1 MNKKI
6 SILTSLSIS
15 SVLFITGALVLSNNS
30 NLIFNVGGVNG
41 DISDYTVTLD
51 NSNAYTSGTNK
62 DITTSSGS
70 WTINFAYS
78 NASASSTGHVVLSDG
93 GTINNTSLVKS
104 INYLCA
110 TYTGSGS
117 LKVKTSFDGTSFGS
131 YWDVT
136 SGYAY
141 ALPSNPY
148 YVSFLASGTVD
159 ITSIVLQY
167 TCIDNSEAAG
177 TVTGEEFKLVHDK
190 SEIKEGDSVYL
201 VSYDTNNSKAG
212 NLTTTLSSSNTS
224 RPWYPNGE
232 SVTGYA
238 ETLDKGYVTWTAHVE
253 NGGKYRFTA
262 PNGKDLYYYT
272 NGTNYSIN
280 IGDSYTISG
289 TTTNIVNT
297 YNANKLWDWN
307 ILDASKGTG
316 SLSGYA
322 SYSTAA
328 DDIYLCYTGGYGT
341 FRGYNTNYSG
351 VDVKSYEFMMYK
363 KVDVVSYNTPKDL
376 VGFTAVDGNANTYR
390 VGDIYQSAN
399 ALNVTAHY
407 SDGTT
412 ANVLSRD
419 YTYKV
424 STDMAGNN
432 VVDKTTAF
440 ANDGK
445 YYVTV
450 SYMNL
455 VPSIIEI
462 NVDPVVTSLTLSM
475 ANKTY
480 NTSETVVLANNLT
493 ANLIKSNGQSTTI
506 TYANFA
512 ANDLSV
518 TLLDPNGVAHSLS
531 SPFGTAGTWTIK
543 VAWNNSETIYSTID
557 LTVKVVNVVSVS
569 LDKAST
575 SLEVGDTVQ
584 LKATISPANATNT
597 NVSWASVDENIASVD
612 QTGLVTALNVGKTT
626 IVVTSEDG
634 SFTSSCE
641 ITVTAKAVL
650 DKWEL
655 VSDASTLQSGDKLVI
670 ASHAK
675 DKVAGDISSSIMSS
689 NESTFSEDNSEI
701 TSLSNEAV
709 VLTLGGTKDAWTLS
723 NESGQKLGATAAKK
737 LAWNS
742 GTTTWSISIS
752 DGNATI
758 QNGTSSYGRFLYNVT
773 SPRFTTYT
781 SGTSTPMLLP
791 NLYRGG
797 TSVPVY
803 ATSIS
808 LPSTQ
813 TVYVGSTTQLTP
825 TVEPSNMNQAI
836 TWSSSNTAVAT
847 VSNGIVTGLKAG
859 TTTITAS
866 TVNEAGTTLTAQ
878 CSITVS
884 TISVTGVSLSD
895 TSIEIGVG
903 NSKVIAATISP
914 SNASNK
920 NVTWST
926 SKSSVATVSEGT
938 ITAVSIGTVTITAT
952 TVDGGYKATCTV
964 TVTEKS
970 LPRRTV
976 MIYMC
981 GSDLESNYASSN
993 QGLASG
999 DISEI
1004 LSVANQPDDV
1014 NIIIETGGAKTW
1026 SSTHGI
1032 SSSSITRYHVSNKSL
1047 VKDTTL
1053 SSYTSMGSSSTFQ
1066 SFLEWGMN
1074 SYEAQEM
1081 GVVLWNHG
1089 GGMYGVCYDEK
1100 KSDDSLLNSEINT
1113 ALSKAF
1119 SAKGRT
1125 EKLEWNGYDACLM
1138 QVQDIADFNS
1148 KYFNY
1153 MVASEESEAG
1163 YGWDYDNWVDDLYSS
1178 TNTTKDVLKAIV
1190 DSFIKDNGGTSSSS
1204 NDQTLSYLDLSKMS
1218 AYKTAWENMAAQ
1230 IYNNVTDSDQSAFCK
1245 LVNSVKYYADTDY
1258 TYFCLYDAKDFINK
1272 LSANSS
1278 FNPGST
1284 YTNAVLTA
1292 FSNLVVYSSCGK
1304 GAGNSYGLCMFF
1316 CANSTDSTYAK
1327 SIYTSSETNFTN
1339 WLNLQ
1344 KLVGYL

>member
-1 MNKKI
+1 M
-6 SILTSLSIS
+6 
-15 SVLFITGALVLSNNS
+15 V
-30 NLIFNVGGVNG
+30 
-41 DISDYTVTLD
+41 
-51 NSNAYTSGTNK
+51 
-62 DITTSSGS
+62 
-70 WTINFAYS
+70 
-78 NASASSTGHVVLSDG
+78 
-93 GTINNTSLVKS
+93 
-104 INYLCA
+104 
-110 TYTGSGS
+110 
-117 LKVKTSFDGTSFGS
+117 
-131 YWDVT
+131 
-136 SGYAY
+136 
-141 ALPSNPY
+141 
-148 YVSFLASGTVD
+148 
-159 ITSIVLQY
+159 
-167 TCIDNSEAAG
+167 
-177 TVTGEEFKLVHDK
+177 
-190 SEIKEGDSVYL
+190 
-201 VSYDTNNSKAG
+201 
-212 NLTTTLSSSNTS
+212 
-224 RPWYPNGE
+224 
-232 SVTGYA
+232 
-238 ETLDKGYVTWTAHVE
+238 
-253 NGGKYRFTA
+253 
-262 PNGKDLYYYT
+262 
-272 NGTNYSIN
+272 
-280 IGDSYTISG
+280 
-289 TTTNIVNT
+289 
-297 YNANKLWDWN
+297 
-307 ILDASKGTG
+307 
-316 SLSGYA
+316 
-322 SYSTAA
+322 
-328 DDIYLCYTGGYGT
+328 
-341 FRGYNTNYSG
+341 
-351 VDVKSYEFMMYK
+351 
-363 KVDVVSYNTPKDL
+363 
-376 VGFTAVDGNANTYR
+376 
-390 VGDIYQSAN
+390 
-399 ALNVTAHY
+399 
-407 SDGTT
+407 
-412 ANVLSRD
+412 
-419 YTYKV
+419 
-424 STDMAGNN
+424 
-432 VVDKTTAF
+432 
-440 ANDGK
+440 
-445 YYVTV
+445 
-450 SYMNL
+450 
-455 VPSIIEI
+455 
-462 NVDPVVTSLTLSM
+462 
-475 ANKTY
+475 
-480 NTSETVVLANNLT
+480 
-493 ANLIKSNGQSTTI
+493 
-506 TYANFA
+506 
-512 ANDLSV
+512 
-518 TLLDPNGVAHSLS
+518 
-531 SPFGTAGTWTIK
+531 
-543 VAWNNSETIYSTID
+543 
-557 LTVKVVNVVSVS
+557 
-569 LDKAST
+569 
-575 SLEVGDTVQ
+575 
-584 LKATISPANATNT
+584 
-597 NVSWASVDENIASVD
+597 
-612 QTGLVTALNVGKTT
+612 
-626 IVVTSEDG
+626 
-634 SFTSSCE
+634 
-641 ITVTAKAVL
+641 
-650 DKWEL
+650 
-655 VSDASTLQSGDKLVI
+655 
-670 ASHAK
+670 
-675 DKVAGDISSSIMSS
+675 
-689 NESTFSEDNSEI
+689 
-701 TSLSNEAV
+701 
-709 VLTLGGTKDAWTLS
+709 
-723 NESGQKLGATAAKK
+723 
-737 LAWNS
+737 
-742 GTTTWSISIS
+742 
-752 DGNATI
+752 
-758 QNGTSSYGRFLYNVT
+758 
-773 SPRFTTYT
+773 
-781 SGTSTPMLLP
+781 LP

-797 TSVPVY
+797 SSVPVY

-903 NSKVIAATISP
+903 NSKVVAATISP

-938 ITAVSIGTVTITAT
+938 ITAVSIGTATITAT

-1032 SSSSITRYHVSNKSL
+1032 SSSSLTRYHVSNKSL

-1066 SFLEWGMN
+1066 SFLEWGMS

-1100 KSDDSLLNSEINT
+1100 NSDDSLLNSEINT

-1119 SAKGRT
+1119 TATGRT
-1125 EKLEWNGYDACLM
+1125 EKLEWIGYDACLM

-1148 KYFNY
+1148 QYFNY

-1230 IYNNVTDSDQSAFCK
+1230 IYNNVTSSNQSAFCK

-1272 LSANSS
+1272 LSANST
-1278 FNPGST
+1278 FNPDST

-1327 SIYTSSETNFTN
+1327 SVYTSSETNFTN